1 MIFQLENVSVLR
13 SGKEILHGVSCAV
26 RPATLTFLTGL
37 NGSGKSTLLQAMTG
51 MLPFSGSIS
60 FLGRPLSYWTGK
72 AFAQEVAVIHQLQ
85 SHPFDFKV
93 RDFIFLGR
101 FPRLGV
107 WGQYHTRDKEI
118 MEASAEIAGVKDF
131 LDRNLPSLSGGELQK
146 VYVAQALAQDTPVLV
161 MDEPSRFLDP
171 LNRLRFY
178 QLLQDLTARGKTIV
192 CVSHDAEIFEIPQA
206 RFLGLREG
214 ALVWD
219 GVLEEMGV
227 RAFREEVYQLRS

>member
-1 MIFQLENVSVLR
+1 
-13 SGKEILHGVSCAV
+13 
-26 RPATLTFLTGL
+26 
-37 NGSGKSTLLQAMTG
+37 
-51 MLPFSGSIS
+51 
-60 FLGRPLSYWTGK
+60 
-72 AFAQEVAVIHQLQ
+72 
-85 SHPFDFKV
+85 
-93 RDFIFLGR
+93 
-101 FPRLGV
+101 
-107 WGQYHTRDKEI
+107 